1 MSQIPRIKMIFLLL
15 LGKLL
20 GPVLIIL
27 CPTLFLRIMCL
38 PPFHAFISQV
48 FSVVILDNVNEA
60 LNVPKWMEVI
70 FEDVRALE
78 KNAAWE
84 KVDLPQGKLLLVVS
98 GYSF

>member
-1 MSQIPRIKMIFLLL
+1 M
-15 LGKLL
+15 
-20 GPVLIIL
+20 
-27 CPTLFLRIMCL
+27 
-38 PPFHAFISQV
+38 
-48 FSVVILDNVNEA
+48 FSVVILDNVNKA